1 MKKLIIVMTTVI
13 FLSACNIAEEI
24 ANEVEKEV
32 GKKIRDVVTEQ
43 FENIENEIDKK
54 TAEKAGEITIDRVV
68 DGDTFVSSSTGTEEN
83 YRLLLVD
90 TPETVHPNKPEEP
103 FGSEA
108 SDYTKEKLEGKTVEI
123 EFDQAERDQYGRLL
137 VYVWIDDT
145 LFNQELL
152 QEGLA
157 EVSVY
162 PPNTRYVD
170 EFEEIEELAKEEKI
184 GIWSL

>member
-1 MKKLIIVMTTVI
+1 MKKIIITMFTVTI
-13 FLSACNIAEEI
+13 LSGCSLAEDL
-24 ANEVEKEV
+24 ANEVEREV
-32 GKKIRDVVTEQ
+32 TNQIKDVVKEQ

-68 DGDTFVSSSTGTEEN
+68 DGDTFVSTSTGKEEN

-90 TPETVHPNKPEEP
+90 TPETVHPNKEEEP
-103 FGSEA
+103 YGAEA
-108 SDYTKEKLEGKTVEI
+108 SAYTKERLEGQTVEI
-123 EFDQAERDQYGRLL
+123 EFDQSERDQYGRLL
-137 VYVWIDDT
+137 VYVWIDGQ

-157 EVSVY
+157 QVSVY

-170 EFEEIEELAKEEKI
+170 EFEELEELAKEEEI
-184 GIWSL
+184 GIWGL

>member
-1 MKKLIIVMTTVI
+1 MKKLLMVMLTI
-13 FLSACNIAEEI
+13 LFLSGCSLAEEI
-24 ANEVEKEV
+24 TNEVEKEV
-32 GKKIRDVVTEQ
+32 TNTIEGVIKEQ
-43 FENIENEIDKK
+43 FDNIGNEIDKK

-90 TPETVHPNKPEEP
+90 TPETVHPNKGEEP
-103 FGSEA
+103 FGAEA
-108 SDYTKEKLEGKTVEI
+108 SEYTKERLEGQTVEI

-137 VYVWIDDT
+137 VYVWIDGN
-145 LFNQELL
+145 LFNKELL

-157 EVSVY
+157 AVSVY
-162 PPNTRYVD
+162 APNTRYVD
-170 EFEEIEELAKEEKI
+170 EFEELEEIAKEEEK